1 MCGGGIAAAIP
12 SEAAGGLL
20 SCLVMAS
27 VLLVLVNLKD
37 LFTLMP
43 HLGRCFVLARGS
55 ISLEHNLPLA
65 RSRNLTALVYLFI
78 FLLIADRY
86 RLFSGSLLEWP
97 GDAGAAGDFAGI
109 SAFCSWLLLRAA
121 AFSAISRTKMNR
133 FDADAR
139 IAVHRGLYNFLIML
153 GITALATLP
162 LLIIFRCLDS
172 ATRVVLMAEMLFFWI
187 VSLLRT
193 SQIINNYCGGF
204 STFLYLCGLEFIP
217 AAMSAAILGLL
228 QS

>member
-1 MCGGGIAAAIP
+1 MKAGWIVAAAVLP
-12 SEAAGGLL
+12 
-20 SCLVMAS
+20 
-27 VLLVLVNLKD
+27 VLLNLRS
-37 LFTLMP
+37 LIGLMP
-43 HLGRCFVLARGS
+43 HLGRCFILARGS

-65 RSRNLTALVYLFI
+65 RSRNLTATVYIFI

-86 RLFSGSLLEWP
+86 CLFSGSFLKWP
-97 GDAGAAGDFAGI
+97 GSPVPAGEIAGI

-133 FDADAR
+133 FDSDAR
-139 IAVHRGLYNFLIML
+139 LAVHRGLYNFLIML

-162 LLIIFRCLDS
+162 LLIIFRCPDS
-172 ATRVVLMAEMLFFWI
+172 AARVVLMAEMLFFWI